1 MDTYLALPG
10 TVGAEPVGTGTTG
23 LHLCQICT
31 AEPNRGQSGSYV
43 STVTAV
49 EDRDEDSPE
58 MAAVDKAALESDGST
73 AVVEDGA
80 ELPLYQPK
88 SRKAYPGGGDT
99 NLEFVNTPEGEM
111 GAEDETAPVDSE
123 LVADAGT
130 LEFDSLVLPRER
142 TSGGKSHLE
151 FAETG
156 SQVDDAA
163 TELLLVSRDAV
174 RCASCSIP

>member
-1 MDTYLALPG
+1 MALTFQPSRLLK
-10 TVGAEPVGTGTTG
+10 TEMKTRQKRQPWIKQRFQQRLKAMEALRWWKMVRSYCCISQRAEGHT
-23 LHLCQICT
+23 
-31 AEPNRGQSGSYV
+31 S
-43 STVTAV
+43 
-49 EDRDEDSPE
+49 
-58 MAAVDKAALESDGST
+58 
-73 AVVEDGA
+73 
-80 ELPLYQPK
+80 
-88 SRKAYPGGGDT
+88 GGGDT
-99 NLEFVNTPEGEM
+99 NLEFVNNPEGEM

-130 LEFDSLVLPRER
+130 LEFDSLVLPHER